1 MPSNLY
7 PHPEE
12 RSGGAGA
19 RLEGRAT
26 ALHSLLPALLLM
38 LLAALP
44 ARAMQIQQVTSPK
57 GIGAW
62 LVEDHSVPVLTLR
75 FVFPGA
81 AAVDPPGKRG
91 LAAMVSDL
99 LDEGAGPYDATA
111 FHGRLEDL
119 GGYLT
124 FSAGQD
130 EFIGTLRM
138 LKQNL
143 RDTAE
148 LLHLSLTAPT
158 FASEAVERIRGD
170 VLAALAR
177 QARSPRYLASRL
189 WMHDAFDR
197 HPYGSS
203 ASGDETSVAA
213 ISRDDLAGY
222 VTGHFQRN
230 GLIIGLVGDV
240 TAAEAAALVDLV
252 FGDLPAGG
260 PAAEVADAKPGDD
273 GALVVSRWPV
283 PQSVVTFG
291 QIGLKRDDPDWY
303 AAMVLNDILGGGGF
317 RGRLMNE
324 IREKR
329 GLAYGVSTELV
340 PYRHAGL
347 ILGNVAT
354 ENSRVGE
361 TIALVRAEWQRMR
374 DQGPTEAELDAAKR
388 YLTGS
393 FPLSLDSTSHI
404 ASVLVQ
410 LQIDGLGID
419 YLDRRAALIDAVR
432 LDQVRALAH
441 RLLDPNGLSFV
452 VVGEPAG
459 VTGTRPPRPMQ
470 H

>member
-1 MPSNLY
+1 LQF
-7 PHPEE
+7 
-12 RSGGAGA
+12 RLAGHA
-19 RLEGRAT
+19 A
-26 ALHSLLPALLLM
+26 ALLL
-38 LLAALP
+38 LVIAGFWPLG

-62 LVEDHSVPVLTLR
+62 LVEDHSVPIVTLR
-75 FVFPGA
+75 FAFRGGA
-81 AAVDPPGKRG
+81 ALDPSGKGG

-99 LDEGAGPYDATA
+99 LDEGVGPYDTTA
-111 FHGRLEDL
+111 FHARLEEL
-119 GGYLT
+119 GGYLG

-130 EFIGTLRM
+130 EFTGSLRM
-138 LKQNL
+138 LKTNL

-148 LLHLSLTAPT
+148 LLHLALTVPSFAP
-158 FASEAVERIRGD
+158 EAVERIRSD

-177 QARSPRYLASRL
+177 QARSPRYIASRL

-203 ASGDETSVAA
+203 ASGDESSVAA
-213 ISRDDLAGY
+213 ITRDDLAGY
-222 VTGHFQRN
+222 VGARFRRN
-230 GLIIGLVGDV
+230 GLIVGIVGDL
-240 TAAEAAALVDLV
+240 TATEAAALIDQV
-252 FGDLPAGG
+252 FGDLPARQD
-260 PAAEVADAKPGDD
+260 AVEVAETKPDDD
-273 GALVVSRWPV
+273 GALVVRKWPV
-283 PQSVVTFG
+283 PQSVVAFG

-303 AAMVLNDILGGGGF
+303 AALVLNDILGGGGF

-354 ENSRVGE
+354 ENGRVAE

-374 DQGPTEAELDAAKR
+374 DEGPTQAELDAAKT

-404 ASVLVQ
+404 AALLVQ
-410 LQIDGLGID
+410 MQIDGLGPD
-419 YLDRRAALIDAVR
+419 YLDHRAALIGAVT
-432 LDQVRALAH
+432 LDQVRTLAR
-441 RLLDPNGLSFV
+441 RLLDPSGLSFV

-459 VTGTRPPRPMQ
+459 VTATRPPRPMQ